1 MPLSKLVFK
10 PGINREGTN
19 YSNEGGWHD
28 GDKIRFRYG
37 YVEKLGG
44 WEKATT
50 ETYDGTPRILK
61 DFVTLSSQSLLMI
74 GTEKKVYLEESG
86 TLYDITPYRRT
97 VTFPH
102 EFAENGVEGT
112 GAVGSPSVLI
122 GGTAEDNVAAPKG
135 IAAYGIA
142 GYIGNIILQQN
153 VPFGFPIEGQVG
165 SVTVSVSPVDVSVGG
180 TSGIRIGISPSIQ
193 ATGSVGFVTVDAE
206 VVEEE

>member
-44 WEKATT
+44 WEKVNQTPF
-50 ETYDGTPRILK
+50 DGTPRGIH
-61 DFVTLSSQSLLMI
+61 DFTTLASQNFLFL

-97 VTFPH
+97 VWLPFEVT
-102 EFAENGVEGT
+102 GVDAAGE
-112 GAVGSPSVLI
+112 V
-122 GGTAEDNVAAPKG
+122 GTATVQLGLPFEDGVLEVTGVSATAELGILEAVTTQTFTETAVQMTGEVGTVTWLDYDNRNVTVDVRSYSAEDS
-135 IAAYGIA
+135 IHITEYT
-142 GYIGNIILQQN
+142 Q
-153 VPFGFPIEGQVG
+153 PIVSSVG
-165 SVTVSVSPVDVSVGG
+165 TVTVSVS
-180 TSGIRIGISPSIQ
+180 
-193 ATGSVGFVTVDAE
+193 
-206 VVEEE
+206 

>member
-44 WEKATT
+44 WEKVNQSAL
-50 ETYDGTPRILK
+50 EGTPRGIHQFTTL
-61 DFVTLSSQSLLMI
+61 DSQNFLFV

-97 VTFPH
+97 VWLPFEVTGVDAGGFVGTVTVQLGLPF
-102 EFAENGVEGT
+102 EENTIEVLGT
-112 GAVGSPSVLI
+112 SA
-122 GGTAEDNVAAPKG
+122 TAELGILEAVTTQTFIETDVFLTGEVGTVTVFDDDNRDATVDVRSYSAEDS
-135 IAAYGIA
+135 IHITEYT
-142 GYIGNIILQQN
+142 N
-153 VPFGFPIEGQVG
+153 PIVSSVG
-165 SVTVSVSPVDVSVGG
+165 TVTVSVS
-180 TSGIRIGISPSIQ
+180 
-193 ATGSVGFVTVDAE
+193 
-206 VVEEE
+206 